1 MTITPTAD
9 AVFYVLVDG
18 IFQRSTSGTLA
29 ARNCYLELNSN
40 SKPAG
45 ARSFNLW
52 IPDVT
57 GIGVVSNTQQ
67 QDDCWYGLN
76 GMRLSQ
82 PVKKGIYVHRGKKI
96 VIK

>member
-1 MTITPTAD
+1 M
-9 AVFYVLVDG
+9 FHVLVDG

-52 IPDVT
+52 ISGGVT
-57 GIGVVSNTQQ
+57 GIGAVSNTQQ

-82 PVKKGIYVHRGKKI
+82 PVKKGIYVRQGKKI